1 MDKVLVGKKVLILYT
16 AHTMGHA
23 RIAENIGYWLGESG
37 AEVALREV
45 LKSNPSKLIK
55 RFLSFHIWV
64 NTYVPRVWKFLYMW
78 GFWIFM
84 MPWRLLVANFQ
95 KSEIEKIVET
105 LKPDIIITT
114 QTSPSA
120 VVSVLKR
127 QKKFAGLWGIAFSD
141 YHFHR
146 AWVYPRADFYL
157 ANIEEQEMEL
167 TRLGVSKD
175 NIFRMGLALP
185 PLPNIDRD
193 VIRQKLGIAR
203 TQKVVL
209 VGSGSLGVR
218 MPEELM
224 KALDELVGRGKSEG
238 LDITVVVACGRN
250 AGLCEELVRAREL
263 KPWLIP
269 IGFYEPMYELY
280 AVSDIFLS
288 KPGGLTIA
296 ESIRQTLP
304 VFITHYLPGQEE
316 LNIEYLEKHK
326 AVVSLYKLEFHKWIE
341 PLLTELKQGL
351 IRQSIGVYA
360 GLEGIVSPN
369 NIGSLGHFV
378 ASSFINDSR
387 N

>member
-37 AEVALREV
+37 GEVVLREV